1 MASSEERELALVA
14 KVELRIALA
23 DSDVKLQSILNTYL
37 GPLLLKLASEHVSV
51 RNKASPHR
59 EIQLPVAALLQQ
71 FKEHAESPL
80 IRHFDLLYVQ
90 QGISRLP
97 LSERLG
103 LLPVLIH
110 GIAADTAKSLPH
122 GSQLFNL
129 LLRLLALFQLPPR
142 GTKDDEQLR
151 EKLNVSKEDAK
162 FLSFWFGKLILFTA
176 VRAGP
181 DASDTTCPGL
191 SPNEYQFLT
200 LQGKPGV
207 WDPSAD
213 GGMNLAEAKVTAS
226 RFLVSGVFT
235 DDERFLPAVY
245 ASADANS
252 RIYEIGDDIL
262 KRTLPNT
269 DLEDRRVISSLY
281 DVYFGTPAGQSPAR
295 PALKIKI
302 LSYLAKSI
310 AATSFTSK
318 VTRLVEEG
326 LTYGAVDDGS
336 TTATSGSSAR
346 GREATKLRAAIFAFV
361 NFMARRGSAAD
372 LHAVGPILVQRLR
385 AFVEDQGWPKPNP
398 DEDVALR
405 GYVYEVIGLLAKAA
419 PEEVL
424 LEPSLNL
431 LRWLFKSLSDDT
443 SGRDT
448 GVSIDEALSSVL
460 GALATSSNADVQR
473 SLRDLL
479 LQQMSAEEDADSN
492 PSTFRRSTRYAAV
505 RFANRCLPYKDV
517 VARWIDILAISGP
530 ASENQEVRE
539 EGSRGLDPHWSR
551 LLHSSQSGVSAGG
564 GEESHLP
571 FPDFAELSIY
581 VLSLPEVSAAT
592 RNAWRPNDQVRH
604 FKRYFP
610 HAFAPTVRFVHQILM
625 DEALRTHGMA
635 IPVDVDWSRK
645 LDTAI
650 STDADSRNAVKSY
663 LKRAASDQGAILH
676 SVLALMRAA
685 LEGLLWEGDTSLND
699 LGERFVQ
706 LCSLSPDDLLDMSQ
720 AAPAFRAI
728 EPCIFSN
735 HEPTRTV
742 AAHAYGLLAT
752 HSAVVASEA
761 DQSLSSLLQRADQWE
776 RAVGSQ
782 VNEAAGAILAVS
794 YYFSRLTARKRRAS
808 ASEEKLQHLLKL
820 ILDVLRGS
828 TDKTLRD
835 ATSLAISE
843 LSLFFVV
850 KAERMTDIAKINFTL
865 FTDKL
870 MERAKTG
877 NEKAILAL
885 GHLAMI
891 VDDESDANLSFVG
904 DKIFE
909 LHEIRQTETQFAV
922 GEAVACLAG
931 SWNATILAPRLD
943 IDAPIPSAPSR
954 GKTLLLVLEK
964 VLSNCRNTKPA
975 MKKASVIWLLS
986 IVQFLGHLPAVQ
998 SRLAECQ
1005 LAFKGCLSDRDEV
1018 VQEAASRGLGL
1029 VYEKGDR
1036 QLKDD
1041 LVRDLVGS
1049 FSDSKP
1055 NLSGNVSEETQLFE
1069 PGSLPTGDGSVTT
1082 YKDILNLAS
1091 EVGDSSLV
1099 YRFMSLA
1106 ANNAIWSSRA
1116 AFGRFGLSNVLSD
1129 SSVNGYLAE
1138 NPKLYPKLY
1147 RYRFDPNPNVQRS
1160 MNDIWNALV
1169 KDSSA
1174 TLDKHFEAIMEDLL
1188 LNILGREWRVRQ
1200 AACAAIADLVQGR
1213 SIEKVDPYE
1222 TPLPHTS
1229 AHEEK
1234 YEQYLGRIWTACFK
1248 VLDDIKESVRQ
1259 AAGGLA
1265 RVLTAILT
1273 RSLEAGDSS
1282 MKNAD
1287 TMLKNVLPFLLS
1299 TSGLESSAKEVQ
1311 YFALKTLLEIIKK
1324 SSAKILRPYIPELIE
1339 RLIGLLSSVEPEAVN
1354 YIHLNASKYNL
1365 TEQKIDDMRLAS
1377 VRGSPLMEAIERC
1390 LDLLDDGSMKALEP
1404 RLESAMKTAIGLPSK
1419 VGASRVLVSLA
1430 TRRGF
1435 LFKPYADRVL
1445 KLIEKHIHD
1454 RNETVS
1460 AAYAAAAGY
1469 VTRIASEKQILELI
1483 AFCKRLY
1490 FESDDERNRVESGD
1504 IVAAISKHASDK
1516 FNALSTE
1523 LLPFTYIA
1531 KHDSS
1536 EAVRELFSRAWDDNV
1551 GGSLAVQLYV
1561 KDIVAIAQGNLDSP
1575 RWTLKHTAAKA
1586 VAEATNALASTVE
1599 DISVPNAETI
1609 WPVLDKAL
1617 GGKSWEGKEVVLQ
1630 AFARFVERGGAWWK
1644 GRADVADQ
1652 IRKVIVRE
1660 ARRQNK
1666 TYRQHALKPLGRIAA
1681 AMAETDWSETVF
1693 DIVSPVVEEL
1703 TAGDEDAMDVDAGE
1717 AMRKD
1722 EKLYAHHSHAAPA
1735 RTEADVRRRDN
1746 TATGAIFALQA
1757 SINPKLLQDTALSG
1771 AALRFLDQARKL
1783 NTLPSNTIHVAVFE
1797 ALQSLFDRVYT
1808 QEPTGS
1814 FSTGNEA
1821 QLKEALDALLF
1832 NARYDGLSEAMRVK
1846 RAQAIHAL
1854 AKLPERGFARGL
1866 LVGKLGPEIE
1876 SERSPVVRAELEKA
1890 KTAKRT
1896 EEEV

>member
-1 MASSEERELALVA
+1 MSSPEERELSLIG

-23 DSDVKLQSILNTYL
+23 DTDAKLQSILNTYL
-37 GPLLLKLASEHVSV
+37 APLLLKLASEHVSV
-51 RNKASPHR
+51 RNKVISVCQHINTRVRPQ
-59 EIQLPVAALLQQ
+59 EIRLPVAALLKQ
-71 FKEHAESPL
+71 FKDHPDSPL
-80 IRHFDLLYVQ
+80 IRHFDLLYIQ

-97 LSERLG
+97 LSERLS
-103 LLPVLIH
+103 LLPPLIN
-110 GIAADTAKSLPH
+110 GIATDTARSVAH

-129 LLRLLALFQLPPR
+129 LVRLLAKFELPPR
-142 GTKDDEQLR
+142 GSRDDEQLR
-151 EKLNVSKEDAK
+151 EKLAVSNEDAK
-162 FLSFWFGKLILFTA
+162 FLSFWFGKLILFTP

-181 DASDTTCPGL
+181 NGSNVACPGL
-191 SPNEYQFLT
+191 APDEYQFLT

-207 WDPSAD
+207 WDPSAE
-213 GGMNLAEAKVTAS
+213 GGMSLTEAKVTVCKFLAS
-226 RFLVSGVFT
+226 GMFT
-235 DDERFLPAVY
+235 DEERFFPAVF
-245 ASADANS
+245 ASAESNS
-252 RIYEIGDDIL
+252 RISEIGDDIL
-262 KRTLPNT
+262 KRAVPNT
-269 DLEDRRVISSLY
+269 DLESPLIISSLY
-281 DVYFGTPAGQSPAR
+281 DIYFGTSNGQLQAR

-302 LSYLAKSI
+302 LSFFVKST
-310 AATSFTSK
+310 AATTFTSN

-326 LTYGAVDDGS
+326 LTYGAVEEGS
-336 TTATSGSSAR
+336 NAAANGSSAR
-346 GREATKLRAAIFAFV
+346 GREVTKLRAAIFSFV

-372 LHAVGPILVQRLR
+372 LHAVGPTLVQRLR
-385 AFVEDQGWPKPNP
+385 AFIEDQGWPKPNP

-419 PEEVL
+419 PEGVL
-424 LEPSLNL
+424 LEPNLNL
-431 LRWLFKSLSDDT
+431 LRWLFRSLSDDT

-460 GALATSSNADVQR
+460 GALATSSNAEVQR

-479 LQQMSAEEDADSN
+479 LEQMSAEDESN
-492 PSTFRRSTRYAAV
+492 AGSSTSSFRRSTRYAAV

-517 VARWIDILAISGP
+517 VARWIDLLAVSGP
-530 ASENQEVRE
+530 ASESQEVRE
-539 EGSRGLDPHWSR
+539 EGHRGLDPHWSR
-551 LLHSSQSGVSAGG
+551 LLHSSQRGVVA
-564 GEESHLP
+564 EEPHGF

-604 FKRYFP
+604 FKRYYP
-610 HAFAPTVRFVHQILM
+610 HAFAPTVKFCHQILM

-635 IPVDVDWSRK
+635 IPVDVDWARK
-645 LDTAI
+645 LDTAV
-650 STDADSRNAVKSY
+650 STDAETRNAVKTY
-663 LKRAASDQGAILH
+663 LKRAASEQGSILH

-685 LEGLLWEGDTSLND
+685 LEGLLWKGGVSLDD
-699 LGERFVQ
+699 LGEKFVQ

-720 AAPAFRAI
+720 AAPAFRAL

-735 HEPTRTV
+735 HEPTRNV
-742 AAHAYGLLAT
+742 AAHVYGLLAT

-761 DQSLSSLLQRADQWE
+761 DQSLSLLLERADMWE
-776 RAVGSQ
+776 KAVGGQ
-782 VNEAAGAILAVS
+782 VNESAGAILAVA

-820 ILDVLRGS
+820 ILDILRGS
-828 TDKTLRD
+828 TDRTLRD

-870 MERAKTG
+870 FETAKSG

-891 VDDESDANLSFVG
+891 VDDESDPNLDFVR

-922 GEAVACLAG
+922 GEAVSCLAG
-931 SWNATILAPRLD
+931 SWDATILAPRMD

-954 GKTLLLVLEK
+954 AKTLPRVLEK
-964 VLSNCRNTKPA
+964 VLKNCRNTKPA
-975 MKKASVIWLLS
+975 LRKASVIWLLS
-986 IVQFLGHLPAVQ
+986 IIQFLGHLNSVK
-998 SRLAECQ
+998 SRLPECQ
-1005 LAFKGCLSDRDEV
+1005 SAFKSCLSDRDEV

-1041 LVRDLVGS
+1041 LVRDLVSS
-1049 FSDSKP
+1049 FSDNKP
-1055 NLSGNVSEETQLFE
+1055 NLSGNVQDDTQLFE
-1069 PGSLPTGDGSVTT
+1069 PGALPTGDGSVTT

-1138 NPKLYPKLY
+1138 NPKLYPKLF

-1160 MNDIWNALV
+1160 MKDIWNALV
-1169 KDSSA
+1169 KDSAA
-1174 TLDKHFEAIMEDLL
+1174 TVDKYFDAIMEDLL
-1188 LNILGREWRVRQ
+1188 QNILGKEWRVRQ
-1200 AACAAIADLVQGR
+1200 AACAAVADLVQGR
-1213 SIEKVDPYE
+1213 SVD
-1222 TPLPHTS
+1222 
-1229 AHEEK
+1229 K

-1248 VLDDIKESVRQ
+1248 VLDDIKESVRA
-1259 AAGGLA
+1259 AAGDLA

-1273 RSLEAGDSS
+1273 RSLEAGDTSA
-1282 MKNAD
+1282 KNAD

-1299 TSGLESSAKEVQ
+1299 TSGLESGAREVQ
-1311 YFALKTLLEIIKK
+1311 FFALETLLEIIKK

-1339 RLIGLLSSVEPEAVN
+1339 RLVGLLSSIEPEGIN

-1390 LDLLDDGSMKALEP
+1390 LDLLDDDSMKALEP
-1404 RLESAMKTAIGLPSK
+1404 RLQNAMKAAIGLPSK

-1435 LFKPYADRVL
+1435 LFKPYADHFL
-1445 KLIEKHIHD
+1445 KIIEKHVHD

-1469 VTRIASEKQILELI
+1469 VSRIASDNQILELI
-1483 AFCKRLY
+1483 AFCKRMY
-1490 FESDDERNRVESGD
+1490 FESDDERHRTESGD
-1504 IVAAISKHASDK
+1504 IVAALSKHASDR
-1516 FNALSTE
+1516 FLALSTD
-1523 LLPFTYIA
+1523 LLPFIYVA
-1531 KHDSS
+1531 KYDNT
-1536 EAVRELFSRAWDDNV
+1536 EAVRELFSRAWDENV

-1561 KDIVAIAQGNLDSP
+1561 KDIVKIAQGYLDSP

-1586 VAEATNALASTVE
+1586 IAEATNALASTVE
-1599 DISVPNAETI
+1599 DISLPNAETI
-1609 WPVLDKAL
+1609 WPALDKAL
-1617 GGKSWEGKEVVLQ
+1617 GGKSWEGKEIVLQ
-1630 AFARFVERGGAWWK
+1630 AFARFVERGGAFWK
-1644 GRADVADQ
+1644 TRQDVADQ
-1652 IRKVIVRE
+1652 IKKVVVRE
-1660 ARRQNK
+1660 AKRQNK

-1681 AMAETDWSETVF
+1681 ARTDLDWSEIVS
-1693 DIVSPVVEEL
+1693 DIVTPVADEL
-1703 TAGDEDAMDVDAGE
+1703 TEGDEDAMDVDAGE
-1717 AMRKD
+1717 GLWKD
-1722 EKLYAHHSHAAPA
+1722 EKL
-1735 RTEADVRRRDN
+1735 RDN

-1771 AALRFLDQARKL
+1771 AALRALSLVRKI
-1783 NTLPSNTIHVAVFE
+1783 NTLPSNAIHVATFE
-1797 ALQSLFDRVYT
+1797 ALQSLFDRVFA

-1814 FSTGNEA
+1814 FSTGNEM
-1821 QLKEALDALLF
+1821 QLKDVLEALLF
-1832 NARYDGLSEAMRVK
+1832 DDRYDGLSEAMRIK
-1846 RAQAIHAL
+1846 RAQAMHAL
-1854 AKLPERGFARGL
+1854 AKLPERGFARSL
-1866 LVGKLGPEIE
+1866 LVGRLGKEIE
-1876 SERSPVVRAELEKA
+1876 QERSPVVRAELEKA
-1890 KTAKRT
+1890 KTAKT
-1896 EEEV
+1896 MEEEI

>member
-1 MASSEERELALVA
+1 M
-14 KVELRIALA
+14 
-23 DSDVKLQSILNTYL
+23 
-37 GPLLLKLASEHVSV
+37 
-51 RNKASPHR
+51 
-59 EIQLPVAALLQQ
+59 
-71 FKEHAESPL
+71 
-80 IRHFDLLYVQ
+80 
-90 QGISRLP
+90 
-97 LSERLG
+97 
-103 LLPVLIH
+103 
-110 GIAADTAKSLPH
+110 
-122 GSQLFNL
+122 
-129 LLRLLALFQLPPR
+129 ALFQLPPR
-142 GTKDDEQLR
+142 GSKDDEQLR
-151 EKLNVSKEDAK
+151 EKLGLGKEDAK

-181 DASDTTCPGL
+181 DASDVACPGL
-191 SPNEYQFLT
+191 SPDEYQFLT

-207 WDPSAD
+207 WDPAAD
-213 GGMNLAEAKVTAS
+213 GGMNLTEAKVAAS
-226 RFLVSGVFT
+226 KFLVSGMFT

-252 RIYEIGDDIL
+252 RISEIGDDVL

-269 DLEDRRVISSLY
+269 DLEDLCVIGSLY
-281 DVYFGTPAGQSPAR
+281 DVYFGTAGGQLPAR

-302 LSYLAKSI
+302 LSYFAKSI

-318 VTRLVEEG
+318 VARLVEEG
-326 LTYGAVDDGS
+326 LTYGVVDDGLN
-336 TTATSGSSAR
+336 SAR
-346 GREATKLRAAIFAFV
+346 GREATKLRAAIFTFV

-372 LHAVGPILVQRLR
+372 LHAVAPTLVQRLR
-385 AFVEDQGWPKPNP
+385 AFIEDQGWPKPNP

-431 LRWLFKSLSDDT
+431 LRWLFRSLSDDT

-460 GALATSSNADVQR
+460 GALATSSNADVQK

-479 LQQMSAEEDADSN
+479 LEQMSAEEEAGSN
-492 PSTFRRSTRYAAV
+492 TSAFCRSTRYAAV

-530 ASENQEVRE
+530 ASESQEVRE

-551 LLHSSQSGVSAGG
+551 LLHSSQSGAGLGG
-564 GEESHLP
+564 GDEAHLP

-635 IPVDVDWSRK
+635 IPVDVDWARK
-645 LDTAI
+645 LDAAI

-663 LKRAASDQGAILH
+663 LKRAASDQGTILH

-685 LEGLLWEGDTSLND
+685 LEGLLWEGGTSLDD

-720 AAPAFRAI
+720 AAPAFRAL
-728 EPCIFSN
+728 EPCVFSN

-761 DQSLSSLLQRADQWE
+761 DQSLSLLLQRADQWE

-820 ILDVLRGS
+820 ILDVLRRS

-870 MERAKTG
+870 MESAKTG

-909 LHEIRQTETQFAV
+909 LHEIRQAETQFAV

-931 SWNATILAPRLD
+931 SWNATILAPRMD
-943 IDAPIPSAPSR
+943 IDAPIPAAPSR
-954 GKTLLLVLEK
+954 EKTLPFVLEK
-964 VLSNCRNTKPA
+964 VLANCRNTKPA
-975 MKKASVIWLLS
+975 LKKASVIWLLS
-986 IVQFLGHLPAVQ
+986 IIQFLGHLPAVK

-1049 FSDSKP
+1049 FSDNKP
-1055 NLSGNVSEETQLFE
+1055 NLSGNVSEDTQLFE
-1069 PGSLPTGDGSVTT
+1069 PGALPTGDGSVTT

-1129 SSVNGYLAE
+1129 SSVDGYLAE

-1147 RYRFDPNPNVQRS
+1147 RYR
-1160 MNDIWNALV
+1160 
-1169 KDSSA
+1169 
-1174 TLDKHFEAIMEDLL
+1174 
-1188 LNILGREWRVRQ
+1188 
-1200 AACAAIADLVQGR
+1200 
-1213 SIEKVDPYE
+1213 
-1222 TPLPHTS
+1222 
-1229 AHEEK
+1229 
-1234 YEQYLGRIWTACFK
+1234 
-1248 VLDDIKESVRQ
+1248 
-1259 AAGGLA
+1259 
-1265 RVLTAILT
+1265 
-1273 RSLEAGDSS
+1273 
-1282 MKNAD
+1282 
-1287 TMLKNVLPFLLS
+1287 
-1299 TSGLESSAKEVQ
+1299 
-1311 YFALKTLLEIIKK
+1311 
-1324 SSAKILRPYIPELIE
+1324 
-1339 RLIGLLSSVEPEAVN
+1339 
-1354 YIHLNASKYNL
+1354 
-1365 TEQKIDDMRLAS
+1365 
-1377 VRGSPLMEAIERC
+1377 
-1390 LDLLDDGSMKALEP
+1390 
-1404 RLESAMKTAIGLPSK
+1404 
-1419 VGASRVLVSLA
+1419 
-1430 TRRGF
+1430 
-1435 LFKPYADRVL
+1435 
-1445 KLIEKHIHD
+1445 
-1454 RNETVS
+1454 
-1460 AAYAAAAGY
+1460 
-1469 VTRIASEKQILELI
+1469 
-1483 AFCKRLY
+1483 
-1490 FESDDERNRVESGD
+1490 
-1504 IVAAISKHASDK
+1504 
-1516 FNALSTE
+1516 
-1523 LLPFTYIA
+1523 
-1531 KHDSS
+1531 
-1536 EAVRELFSRAWDDNV
+1536 
-1551 GGSLAVQLYV
+1551 
-1561 KDIVAIAQGNLDSP
+1561 
-1575 RWTLKHTAAKA
+1575 
-1586 VAEATNALASTVE
+1586 
-1599 DISVPNAETI
+1599 
-1609 WPVLDKAL
+1609 
-1617 GGKSWEGKEVVLQ
+1617 
-1630 AFARFVERGGAWWK
+1630 
-1644 GRADVADQ
+1644 
-1652 IRKVIVRE
+1652 
-1660 ARRQNK
+1660 
-1666 TYRQHALKPLGRIAA
+1666 
-1681 AMAETDWSETVF
+1681 
-1693 DIVSPVVEEL
+1693 
-1703 TAGDEDAMDVDAGE
+1703 
-1717 AMRKD
+1717 
-1722 EKLYAHHSHAAPA
+1722 
-1735 RTEADVRRRDN
+1735 
-1746 TATGAIFALQA
+1746 
-1757 SINPKLLQDTALSG
+1757 
-1771 AALRFLDQARKL
+1771 
-1783 NTLPSNTIHVAVFE
+1783 
-1797 ALQSLFDRVYT
+1797 
-1808 QEPTGS
+1808 
-1814 FSTGNEA
+1814 
-1821 QLKEALDALLF
+1821 
-1832 NARYDGLSEAMRVK
+1832 
-1846 RAQAIHAL
+1846 
-1854 AKLPERGFARGL
+1854 
-1866 LVGKLGPEIE
+1866 
-1876 SERSPVVRAELEKA
+1876 
-1890 KTAKRT
+1890 
-1896 EEEV
+1896 